1 LPVYALGGIT
11 ADNAARLRHT
21 PAVGIAAIGAFRD

>member
-11 ADNAARLRHT
+11 AANAGRLRDGNL
-21 PAVGIAAIGAFRD
+21 VGIAGIGGFR